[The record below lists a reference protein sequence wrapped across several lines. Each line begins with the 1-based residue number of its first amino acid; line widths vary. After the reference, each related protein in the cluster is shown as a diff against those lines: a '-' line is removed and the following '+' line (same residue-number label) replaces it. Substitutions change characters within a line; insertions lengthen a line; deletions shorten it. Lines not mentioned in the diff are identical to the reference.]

1 MPELRFFKRSK
12 TNWTPVS
19 YSADETANLFNVAAG
34 DLIGLVIV
42 RLRTAFNGTGGR
54 TISLGDGAATTR
66 FMTTA
71 TGDISQAAGTF
82 IQGVGG
88 GAGTDFLL
96 IGRYLYTAADTV
108 DVVFTAAT
116 GGSPT
121 TGALDFYMWVAKVI
135 P

>member
-1 MPELRFFKRSK
+1 M
-12 TNWTPVS
+12 TMAQDT
-19 YSADETANLFNVAAG
+19 TAILDVWG
-34 DLIGLVIV
+34 QTLTIV
-42 RLRTAFNGTGGR
+42 RKTPTYSDTGMA
-54 TISLGDGAATTR
+54 TMVWAAV
-66 FMTTA
+66 TTA